1 MILLIYALYSFTH
14 ITYGTMQ
21 LYSSFTHM
29 LQFAQEYF

>member
-21 LYSSFTHM
+21 LYSSFTHYM
-29 LQFAQEYF
+29 LQFAQ